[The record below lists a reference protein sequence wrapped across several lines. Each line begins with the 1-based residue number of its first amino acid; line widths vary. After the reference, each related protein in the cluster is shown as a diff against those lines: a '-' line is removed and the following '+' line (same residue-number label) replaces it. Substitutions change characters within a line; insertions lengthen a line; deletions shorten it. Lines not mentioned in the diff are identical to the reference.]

1 MGMTSRA
8 EARQGAKPNQEI
20 IGSLPN
26 LHLFTSSTFPVAF
39 DDRLTSDFMLR
50 QAIQGARWCQHVA
63 RSPST
68 RAPHRAFSAVT
79 PRRLNFGGQNDKVT
93 FYEQESSE
101 SKARRRIDPEAEDNE
116 ERDEVKKEL
125 AKLQDELKFLEEGP
139 FSPNSPFI
147 KSLPEEDRK
156 VALEALRKFDE
167 ENPKPADEP
176 GLDQVFDK
184 ELDEMLREEF
194 EGLAMEEENWED
206 GVRSRR
212 RLTARRFA
220 VAKRAGVES
229 HPHAI
234 KFKNSLRQLQGKMS
248 DERARQDLW
257 KWYRRCKQTIPE
269 FLTLMPERTLEIIWD
284 AQAIGESDQATRST
298 HFLRQELATSQ
309 ILFYITTLHE
319 SGSNS
324 QILFYITTLH
334 ESGSTNLAL
343 EQWEAYQAELSQK
356 KEDLEEYWKLG
367 VRLFA
372 ADNNPQRAQDIALAF
387 LANDRTRQ
395 PRVLIPVITA
405 WGRLPGKEAEVKAW
419 ALYLQLKTLLGA
431 DMNMEDYDQIS
442 IALLTA
448 GRLDTA
454 VAIFKDMMVT
464 GKDPANDSTA
474 LYKAALGLA
483 GNLHASSIN
492 ENEVNKVSLS
502 ALKVLPR
509 QFQNRFF
516 YASWMKKLIGM
527 GEVDSAALVIE
538 LMYERCVKPDSKHL
552 NGIIAGWLR
561 DGNTSARD
569 KAERLGWAMIQKR
582 IDIMWR
588 RYQPA
593 ENTPQLRVSSEET
606 QSVRMPQFMQRE
618 VPPASIET
626 FSILLLHYTRRGDDD
641 MVKYLAKCLGDAH
654 IKPNS
659 YFINHLLYAE
669 LRKQDVKNLWTKFQ
683 TMSTTVRPD
692 VETYACLWDCA
703 KLQYDRGRTAFDA
716 GFPSARQLYAN
727 MMSWYSRLSP
737 RAQQKTQA
745 QIPRALFEQIVR
757 CFCLSKDL
765 SGTLV
770 VLHSMHSAFGF
781 APDETTARMIVL
793 QIARLAGVPA
803 DTPKR
808 RLRRLSSTPRS
819 KENIGQVSRLLELL
833 GDRKAEYLRLQGLSL
848 EQLDPREMEQYQLE
862 IMASLLRI
870 VMSRADDLDPVQ
882 VENKLEI
889 AAKEMLVENIDFG
902 APLGV
907 DDSKLL

>member
-1 MGMTSRA
+1 
-8 EARQGAKPNQEI
+8 
-20 IGSLPN
+20 
-26 LHLFTSSTFPVAF
+26 
-39 DDRLTSDFMLR
+39 MLR

-68 RAPHRAFSAVT
+68 RASRRAFSVLT
-79 PRRLNFGGQNDKVT
+79 PRRLDFGGPNDKVT
-93 FYEQESSE
+93 FYEQESPE
-101 SKARRRIDPEAEDNE
+101 SKIRRKVDPEAEDNE
-116 ERDEVKKEL
+116 EREKVKKEL
-125 AKLQDELKFLEEGP
+125 AKLQDELKVLEEGP
-139 FSPNSPFI
+139 FAPNSPFI
-147 KSLPEEDRK
+147 KSLPEEDRR
-156 VALEALRKFDE
+156 VALEALRKYDE
-167 ENPKPADEP
+167 ENPKPADQP
-176 GLDQVFDK
+176 RLDQVFDQ
-184 ELDEMLREEF
+184 ELDDMLREEF
-194 EGLAMEEENWED
+194 EGLATEEENWED
-206 GVRSRR
+206 GVKQRRS
-212 RLTARRFA
+212 LAA
-220 VAKRAGVES
+220 KQSAAAKRAGAES
-229 HPHAI
+229 HPYAT
-234 KFKNSLRQLQGKMS
+234 KFNNYLRQLQEKMS
-248 DERARQDLW
+248 DEQARQELW
-257 KWYRRCKQTIPE
+257 KWYRRCKQTIPG
-269 FLTLMPERTLEIIWD
+269 FLTIMPERAFDTIWD
-284 AQAIGESDQATRST
+284 SQAMGEHDQATRST
-298 HFLRQELATSQ
+298 HLKILAQDAASIGQALATPQ
-309 ILFYITTLHE
+309 ILSYIT
-319 SGSNS
+319 S
-324 QILFYITTLH
+324 LH

-419 ALYLQLKTLLGA
+419 ALYLQLKTFLGSEMTM
-431 DMNMEDYDQIS
+431 DDYDQIS

-492 ENEVNKVSLS
+492 EHEVNKVSLS

-538 LMYERCVKPDSKHL
+538 LMYERCVKPDTKHL

-561 DGNTSARD
+561 DGNTTARD

-582 IDIMWR
+582 IDIVWKR
-588 RYQPA
+588 FQTA
-593 ENTPQLRVSSEET
+593 ESSPQLQIRHEET
-606 QSVRMPQFMQRE
+606 KSVRMPQFMKRG

-641 MVKYLAKCLGDAH
+641 MVKYLAKCLGDAQ
-654 IKPNS
+654 IRPNS
-659 YFINHLLYAE
+659 YFMNHLLYAE
-669 LRKQDVKNLWTKFQ
+669 LRKQDVKTLWTKFQ
-683 TMSTTVRPD
+683 TMSAAIRPD

-703 KLQYDRGRTAFDA
+703 KLQYDRGRTAFDV
-716 GFPSARQLYAN
+716 GFPSARHLYAN
-727 MMSWYSRLSP
+727 MMSWYSQLSP
-737 RAQQKTQA
+737 RAQQTAQA
-745 QIPRALFEQIVR
+745 QMPKALFDQIVR
-757 CFCLSKDL
+757 CFCLSKDI

-770 VLHSMHSAFGF
+770 VIHSMHSVFGF
-781 APDETTARMIVL
+781 VPDDTTARMIVL

-819 KENIGQVSRLLELL
+819 KENIGQVSRLLQLL
-833 GDRKAEYLRLQGLSL
+833 GDRKAENLRLRGLSL
-848 EQLDPREMEQYQLE
+848 EQLDPHEMEQYQLE

-870 VMSRADDLDPVQ
+870 VMSRADALDPAQ
-882 VENKLEI
+882 VESKLKI
-889 AAKEMLVENIDFG
+889 AAKEMLAEQIDLG
-902 APLGV
+902 LPLGV

>member
-8 EARQGAKPNQEI
+8 EARQDAKPNQAI

-26 LHLFTSSTFPVAF
+26 LNFFTSPTFLVAF

-68 RAPHRAFSAVT
+68 RAPRRAFSAVA
-79 PRRLNFGGQNDKVT
+79 PRRLKFGGPNDKVT
-93 FYEQESSE
+93 FYEQESFE
-101 SKARRRIDPEAEDNE
+101 SKTRRKIDPEAEDNE

-125 AKLQDELKFLEEGP
+125 AKLQDELKVLEEGP
-139 FSPNSPFI
+139 FAPNSPFI

-156 VALEALRKFDE
+156 IALEALRKFDE
-167 ENPKPADEP
+167 ENPQPADEP
-176 GLDQVFDK
+176 GLDQVFDE
-184 ELDEMLREEF
+184 ELDDMLREEF

-206 GVRSRR
+206 GVKSRR
-212 RLTARRFA
+212 KLAARRSTA
-220 VAKRAGVES
+220 ARRAGAES
-229 HPHAI
+229 HPYAI
-234 KFKNSLRQLQGKMS
+234 KFNNSLRQLQGKMS

-257 KWYRRCKQTIPE
+257 KWYRRCKQTIPG
-269 FLTLMPERTLEIIWD
+269 FLTIMPEGALETMWD
-284 AQAIGESDQATRST
+284 AQAAGESDQATRST
-298 HFLRQELATSQ
+298 HLQILVQDAKSIGKELATPQ
-309 ILFYITTLHE
+309 ILFYITSLHE
-319 SGSNS
+319 
-324 QILFYITTLH
+324 T
-334 ESGSTNLAL
+334 GSTNLAL

-419 ALYLQLKTLLGA
+419 ALYLQLKTFLGS
-431 DMNMEDYDQIS
+431 DMTMEDYDQIS

-582 IDIMWR
+582 IDVVWR

-593 ENTPQLRVSSEET
+593 EISPQLRVRSGET
-606 QSVRMPQFMQRE
+606 ESVRMPQFMQRE

-641 MVKYLAKCLGDAH
+641 MVKYLVKCLGDAH

-659 YFINHLLYAE
+659 YFMNHLLYAE
-669 LRKQDVKNLWTKFQ
+669 LRKQDVKQLWAKFQ
-683 TMSTTVRPD
+683 TMSTAIRPD

-727 MMSWYSRLSP
+727 MISWYSQLSP
-737 RAQQKTQA
+737 RTQKTTQA
-745 QIPRALFEQIVR
+745 QIPRALFDQIVR

-770 VLHSMHSAFGF
+770 VIHSMHSAFGF
-781 APDETTARMIVL
+781 APDDTTARMIVL

-833 GDRKAEYLRLQGLSL
+833 GDRKAENLRLQGLSL

-870 VMSRADDLDPVQ
+870 VMSRADALDPVQ
-882 VENKLEI
+882 VESKLEV
-889 AAKEMLVENIDFG
+889 AAKEMLAEHIDLG
-902 APLGV
+902 PPLGV